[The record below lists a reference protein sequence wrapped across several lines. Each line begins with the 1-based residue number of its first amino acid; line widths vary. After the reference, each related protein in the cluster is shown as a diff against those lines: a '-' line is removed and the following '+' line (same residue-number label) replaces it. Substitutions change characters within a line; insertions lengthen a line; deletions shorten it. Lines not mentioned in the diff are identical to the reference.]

1 MRRWKNVRETYYNT
15 NSMNTKKHYLIT
27 IQDGGKLLWS
37 GRIEVHGELTWLCR
51 NGLRL
56 WCVPHH
62 AIRPLDFIE
71 YLVTVSEGV
80 KEI

>member
-1 MRRWKNVRETYYNT
+1 
-15 NSMNTKKHYLIT
+15 MNTKNHYLIT
-27 IQDGGKLLWS
+27 VQDGSTLLWS
-37 GRIEVHGELTWLCR
+37 GPIEVEAGLTWLCR
-51 NGLRL
+51 NGQRL

-71 YLVTVSEGV
+71 YLVRVSEGV